1 MIIEHRD
8 GKWKLGSRF
17 CDSVSAFIYQ
27 GAIFHAQVSCYKEN
41 NWHPMTPPDSAE
53 GIWIWIEMYCFY
65 IYLFAITRFI
75 V

>member
-8 GKWKLGSRF
+8 GKWKLGARF
-17 CDSVSAFIYQ
+17 CDSLSAFIYQ

-53 GIWIWIEMYCFY
+53 GVWIWIEMYCFY
-65 IYLFAITRFI
+65 IYIFAIARFI